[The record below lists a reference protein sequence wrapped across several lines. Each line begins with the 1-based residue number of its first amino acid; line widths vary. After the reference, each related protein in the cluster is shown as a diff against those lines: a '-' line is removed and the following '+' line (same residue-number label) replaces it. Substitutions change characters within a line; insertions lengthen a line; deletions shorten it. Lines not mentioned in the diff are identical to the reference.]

1 MVLILDLL
9 SLGFYLP
16 FLKPDESDI
25 ARNIGKLKKL
35 SWYNSLVNDPKARE
49 LIIHDSKVRQ
59 VIGRFKT
66 DKLELTTYQRI
77 CQRRLETILA
87 RKTAI

>member
-1 MVLILDLL
+1 MVLLLDLL

-25 ARNIGKLKKL
+25 ARNIFKLRKI
-35 SWYNSLVNDPKARE
+35 SWYNSLVNDPKVRE

-59 VIGRFKT
+59 VIGRFNSK
-66 DKLELTTYQRI
+66 KLEKPAYQQT
-77 CQRRLETILA
+77 CQRRLEAVLS
-87 RKTAI
+87 RKIAA